1 MEKKNNKKVFIIV
14 GCVLAIIV
22 AIIVGIVILKKD
34 NNVANNDNSNTGN
47 TEQKEETKKNDYS
60 ALENDVKKAIN
71 EKNLIKATSYYNV
84 LKFSMENDKNADTTE
99 YDKIT
104 NDLQA
109 LKDERKAELL
119 TKVNSS
125 YDDMTQQ
132 TQYTVKGA
140 KTEFDEDVH
149 LMPVLVY
156 NDKEKITVFGAQFG
170 IVQEGWIFF
179 DSLIINVDGDVTN
192 VARNN
197 IDKYTETIGGGYIFE
212 YCAMSTYK
220 YPMFNT
226 LMEKMINGN
235 EIKVRFVGK
244 PEKGNVDHKI
254 TTSEK
259 ENVAILY
266 ELSLCL

>member
-1 MEKKNNKKVFIIV
+1 MEKKNNKKIFIIL
-14 GCVLAIIV
+14 GCIVVIVV
-22 AIIVGIVILKKD
+22 AIIVGTMILKKG
-34 NNVANNDNSNTGN
+34 NNDITNIGN
-47 TEQKEETKKNDYS
+47 TEQKEETKKSDYS

-71 EKNLIKATSYYNV
+71 DKDLIKASSYYTV

-125 YDDMTQQ
+125 YDDMTQV

-140 KTEFDEDVH
+140 KTEFDEDTH
-149 LMPVLVY
+149 LMTVLAQ
-156 NDKEKITVFGAQFG
+156 DKTSVAFGTQFG

-179 DSLIINVDGDVTN
+179 DSLIVNVDGEVTN
-192 VARNN
+192 IAKNN

-212 YCAMSTYK
+212 YCAISIQK
-220 YPMFNT
+220 YPMFNA
-226 LMEKMINGN
+226 LVEKMINGN

-244 PEKGNVDHKI
+244 PEKGNVDHII
-254 TTSEK
+254 TASEK
-259 ENVAILY
+259 ESLAILY